1 MHAYLPTYLPT
12 YLQIYVRTYVR
23 TYIHTIPYHTI
34 PYHTIPYHTI
44 QYHTIPY
51 NTIQYRTIP
60 YNTIALHYITL
71 HYITYISQVLL
82 VCHVFDILWFCRR
95 VWRCHAS
102 FLAPGLGERWHCCSY
117 VSRCFIPPKRWQ
129 LQGKIGN
136 FVVASVKPKTQ
147 VAGFKCTCPFVFL
160 SPFASMFCI
169 HSVFSTRIQGIV
181 PEILGNNCHNL
192 GEILTWVGFGILS
205 ILGIFSRGHQPSHVC
220 RYQGMGAPGDNAV
233 DFIEELQEQQPYIW
247 IYCFLFMAN
256 WWKYA
261 RTPIFP
267 YQRWWVCLNSKEP
280 QNDVDKH
287 PNPGTFCL
295 ECGFCLDLIRTNFV
309 KSSKR
314 TPLLV
319 DYILVISHLVR
330 SQISRRSPPM
340 SFWTLWPRSSAA
352 WTQDVFGGPAWHHGT
367 QHPSG
372 GCEWTLSKYMGAR
385 KKCKKTDQS
394 KAMHLPPARLQ
405 LLLNSPRWRW
415 GERERESQKAI
426 YTFSFFSPS
435 LSLSVC
441 FFLFS
446 VLSGRCKI
454 NRDGSEVTRH
464 SKSWMTTRLNDSL
477 RCARKKSGTW
487 KISRTLVK
495 SLKSFAKSVNTC
507 DILWDCCE
515 FSFTQGFLRWAF
527 GSQVAYFSLS
537 NLTWSSCLGC
547 LCPTNPGFQMF
558 QGHLLSGGSLKSWTK
573 MVVAWWP
580 PRLGFPDAAMQGREE
595 SGLGYDAGPPTG
607 PFTFRKE
614 CVDKTMT
621 NWLGRPKL
629 DTFWKTRQSLLAK
642 AGHQGTWQS
651 GIAWHS
657 LEGSVEHSE
666 SEKKDKRS
674 ITWLFMLLDGNTINC
689 SNWLVGYRP
698 RFEDGE
704 CGSMRIFHSSRWPR
718 AQKNTI
724 YII

>member
-1 MHAYLPTYLPT
+1 MKD
-12 YLQIYVRTYVR
+12 
-23 TYIHTIPYHTI
+23 
-34 PYHTIPYHTI
+34 
-44 QYHTIPY
+44 
-51 NTIQYRTIP
+51 
-60 YNTIALHYITL
+60 
-71 HYITYISQVLL
+71 
-82 VCHVFDILWFCRR
+82 DI
-95 VWRCHAS
+95 VT
-102 FLAPGLGERWHCCSY
+102 
-117 VSRCFIPPKRWQ
+117 VISRCFIPPKRWQ

-160 SPFASMFCI
+160 NPFASMFCI

-181 PEILGNNCHNL
+181 AEILGNNCHNL

-256 WWKYA
+256 WWQYA

-309 KSSKR
+309 KSLKR
-314 TPLLV
+314 RPLLV
-319 DYILVISHLVR
+319 DYIPVISHLVR
-330 SQISRRSPPM
+330 SQISRRSPPR

-352 WTQDVFGGPAWHHGT
+352 WTQDEGWTCMAYHGIMA
-367 QHPSG
+367 PNKSG
-372 GCEWTLSKYMGAR
+372 GCELTSSKYMGAR
-385 KKCKKTDQS
+385 KKCQKKQT
-394 KAMHLPPARLQ
+394 KAKLCQ
-405 LLLNSPRWRW
+405 LATCSPSASVELSEMAM
-415 GERERESQKAI
+415 ERERESQKAI

-435 LSLSVC
+435 LSVC

-454 NRDGSEVTRH
+454 NLGDGSEVTRH

-537 NLTWSSCLGC
+537 NLTWSSCLGYW
-547 LCPTNPGFQMF
+547 CPTNPGFPICSQED
-558 QGHLLSGGSLKSWTK
+558 LWS
-573 MVVAWWP
+573 
-580 PRLGFPDAAMQGREE
+580 
-595 SGLGYDAGPPTG
+595 
-607 PFTFRKE
+607 
-614 CVDKTMT
+614 
-621 NWLGRPKL
+621 LGR
-629 DTFWKTRQSLLAK
+629 
-642 AGHQGTWQS
+642 
-651 GIAWHS
+651 
-657 LEGSVEHSE
+657 
-666 SEKKDKRS
+666 
-674 ITWLFMLLDGNTINC
+674 
-689 SNWLVGYRP
+689 
-698 RFEDGE
+698 
-704 CGSMRIFHSSRWPR
+704 RW
-718 AQKNTI
+718 
-724 YII
+724 